1 MTADGQKKK
10 RQRSAAALRYDRA
23 HDMAPRV
30 LARGHDLM
38 ADRIIAVAKEHGIP
52 ITRDPDLVAILA
64 GMEVNE
70 HISPALYE
78 VVAELLVFIYR
89 LKERW
94 MWEQE
99 HGPESVPLLDYPR

>member
-1 MTADGQKKK
+1 MSLDQPKKK
-10 RQRSAAALRYDRA
+10 RHRSAAALRYDRSR
-23 HDMAPRV
+23 DMAPRV
-30 LARGHDLM
+30 VARGHDLV
-38 ADRIIAVAKEHGIP
+38 ADRILAVAKEYGIP
-52 ITRDPDLVAILA
+52 ITRDPDLVTILA

-70 HISPALYE
+70 QIDPALYE

-99 HGPESVPLLDYPR
+99 HGPEPIPLLDSPR